1 MITKIISA
9 FPGTGKTFLF
19 NNTEKKILDSDS
31 SKFDKSKFP
40 QNYIEHIKRNIG
52 KVEII
57 LVSSHKEVR
66 EALVENN
73 IYFTLVYPKK
83 DLKKEY
89 IKRYKERD
97 NLNSF
102 VKLLSNNWD
111 GWVKELQNQKGCDRY
126 ELSSGEYL
134 SDYETINRINE
145 RRS

>member
-1 MITKIISA
+1 MTTKIISA
-9 FPGTGKTFLF
+9 FPGVGKTFLF

-52 KVEII
+52 KVDVI

-89 IKRYKERD
+89 IKRYKERG
-97 NLNSF
+97 NLGGF
-102 VKLLSNNWD
+102 VELLSDNWD
-111 GWVKELQNQKGCDRY
+111 DWIEELQNQKGCDQY
-126 ELSSGEYL
+126 ELLSGEYL
-134 SDYETINRINE
+134 SNYEGY
-145 RRS
+145 